1 MSHCDDYCCN
11 QGCNQG
17 RDCPARKPKVCPHCY
32 DTGYDA
38 SGYNCTCGKPAKVAK
53 VGKRMQA
60 AKSLNASPW
69 RRQLKDLA
77 RGFLLMLAVM
87 LISAITVGL
96 MR

>member
-1 MSHCDDYCCN
+1 MNCCDYDCT
-11 QGCNQG
+11 QG
-17 RDCPARKPKVCPHCY
+17 RDCPAR
-32 DTGYDA
+32 
-38 SGYNCTCGKPAKVAK
+38 VAK

-60 AKSLNASPW
+60 AKPLSGSPW

-87 LISAITVGL
+87 LISAITVGV